1 MLDPR
6 ILGKPAHISEED
18 MVFHKKLVEGV
29 NKGQE
34 GIHRAHAEVTYAT
47 QNALAANRAMET
59 WMGHLGEKYG
69 LKPND
74 VIDMAGNF
82 GFQDQG
88 WAAELQAQAVAKAN
102 AEAEA
107 QAEEDG
113 APTRVAREL
122 PPIPDL
128 HRAEVVA
135 LPTPPEGAE
144 DAEFPEGDFLD
155 AAMAEDPEPAPV
167 PVPVA
172 LKPKKGPNGKQHLP
186 RV

>member
-47 QNALAANRAMET
+47 QNAIAANKAMET
-59 WMGHLGEKYG
+59 WMTHMGEKYG

-102 AEAEA
+102 AEAE
-107 QAEEDG
+107 EDG
-113 APTRVAREL
+113 TPARVTRDL

-128 HRAEVVA
+128 HRAEVVP
-135 LPTPPEGAE
+135 LRTPPEGAE
-144 DAEFPEGDFLD
+144 DAEFPEGDFQD
-155 AAMAEDPEPAPV
+155 EGEAVDPE

-172 LKPKKGPNGKQHLP
+172 LKPKKRGPGGQQHLP